1 MTRTAATLA
10 VFLAASPLFAA
21 DPAAELEARIQK
33 VIADASPS
41 VVAVVVAHA
50 KYPARFDEKGPG
62 KLGQYEPNLPPS
74 GFRPALTAPPV
85 DPLDLSDPA
94 NAADHTF
101 GAGLVL
107 DAKAGLV
114 LVPYHLVDGATK
126 VFVRGP
132 AGRGSYA
139 DIRAA
144 DARSDLAVLELIDP
158 VPGLRSA
165 KLGTVHLVDGPGGAK
180 VNLRKGAFVVAVGH
194 PLAAGLGDGSPS
206 GSFGVLSN
214 IRRRS
219 AVAPGGSRDEERLR
233 PLHAY
238 GSLLQTDA
246 RVALGASGSAV
257 LNLDGEVIGLAS
269 AVAAVSGSEVNGGY
283 ALPMDV
289 NYRRIIATLAA
300 GKEVEYGF
308 LGVLPGSATAA
319 GVGVSAVTGGC
330 PAADAGVRPGDVI
343 RSVDGN
349 PLTNIDDL
357 HLYVGAA
364 LAGSQVT
371 LSVQRGRE
379 TRSVPV
385 TLAKNHNTLP
395 FIASVRPPSVAGLR
409 VDYAS
414 VRYAQAAWR
423 GNGAALYPVA
433 GVAVRDLD
441 AGSAAEKKFADAG
454 DISRWLVTRVNG
466 KAVATPAEF
475 YAAAAGKASVTL
487 TLSDITA
494 ANHTMTVELP

>member
-1 MTRTAATLA
+1 MTRAAALTL
-10 VFLAASPLFAA
+10 FLATAPLFAA
-21 DPAAELEARIQK
+21 DPAAELEARLQK

-62 KLGQYEPNLPPS
+62 KLGQYEPALPPS
-74 GFRPALTAPPV
+74 GFRPALTAVPV

-94 NAADHTF
+94 NAGDHTF

-107 DAKAGLV
+107 DAKARLV

-126 VFVRGP
+126 VFVRGS
-132 AGRGSYA
+132 AGKGSYA
-139 DIRAA
+139 DVRAA

-158 VPGLRSA
+158 VPGLASA
-165 KLGTVHLVDGPGGAK
+165 KLGTVHLVDAPDGSK
-180 VNLRKGAFVVAVGH
+180 VNLKRGSFVVAVGH

-206 GSFGVLSN
+206 GSWGILSN
-214 IRRRS
+214 VRRRS
-219 AVAPGGSRDEERLR
+219 AVAPGGSRDDERRR
-233 PLHAY
+233 PLHAS
-238 GSLLQTDA
+238 GNLLQTDA

-257 LNLDGEVIGLAS
+257 LNLDGDVIGLAS

-289 NYRRIIATLAA
+289 NYRRIVATLAA

-308 LGVLPGSATAA
+308 LGVMPGSATAA
-319 GVGVSAVTGGC
+319 GVGVAAVTDEC
-330 PAADAGVRPGDVI
+330 PAKNAGVRPGDII
-343 RSVDGN
+343 RSVDGH
-349 PLTNIDDL
+349 PLTSIDDL

-364 LAGSQVT
+364 LAGSKAT

-379 TRSVPV
+379 TV
-385 TLAKNHNTLP
+385 TVTVVLAKNHNDMR
-395 FIASVRPPSVAGLR
+395 FVASVRPPAVAGLR
-409 VDYAS
+409 VDYSS
-414 VRYAQAAWR
+414 VRYAQAVNR
-423 GNGAALYPVA
+423 GNGAAVYAVP
-433 GVAVRDLD
+433 GVAVRELD

-454 DISRWLVTRVNG
+454 DISRWLITRVDG
-466 KAVATPAEF
+466 KPVSTPAEF
-475 YAAAAGKASVTL
+475 YAAANGKASVKL

-494 ANHTMTVELP
+494 ANHTMTVLLP

>member
-1 MTRTAATLA
+1 MTRTALLA
-10 VFLAASPLFAA
+10 VVLAAAPLVAA
-21 DPAAELEARIQK
+21 DPVAELEARLQK

-74 GFRPALTAPPV
+74 GFRQALTAVPV

-101 GAGLVL
+101 GAGIVL
-107 DAKAGLV
+107 DARARLV

-126 VFVRGP
+126 VFVRGS
-132 AGRGSYA
+132 AGKGSYA

-158 VPGLRSA
+158 VPGLVSA
-165 KLGTVHLVDGPGGAK
+165 KLGTVHLVDAPGGAK
-180 VNLRKGAFVVAVGH
+180 VNLKRGSFVVAVGH

-206 GSFGVLSN
+206 GSWGVLSN
-214 IRRRS
+214 VRRRS
-219 AVAPGGSRDEERLR
+219 AVAPGGSRDDERRR

-238 GSLLQTDA
+238 GNLLQTDA

-269 AVAAVSGSEVNGGY
+269 AIAAVSGSEANGGY

-308 LGVLPGSATAA
+308 LGVLPGSATAS
-319 GVGVSAVTGGC
+319 GVGVTTVTNGC
-330 PAADAGVRPGDVI
+330 PAAEAGVRSGDFI
-343 RSVDGN
+343 RSVDGH
-349 PLTNIDDL
+349 PLTTIDDL

-364 LAGSQVT
+364 LAGSKAT
-371 LSVQRGRE
+371 LVLQRGRE
-379 TRSVPV
+379 MVTVTV
-385 TLAKNHNTLP
+385 TLAKNHNTMP
-395 FIASVRPPSVAGLR
+395 FVASVRPPSVAGLQ

-414 VRYAQAAWR
+414 VRYAQAANR
-423 GNGAALYPVA
+423 GNGAAVYAVP
-433 GVAVRDLD
+433 GVAVRELD

-454 DISRWLVTRVNG
+454 DISRWLITRVDG
-466 KAVATPAEF
+466 RAVSTPAEF
-475 YAAAAGKASVTL
+475 HTAAAGKARVKL
-487 TLSDITA
+487 TLSDITT
-494 ANHTMTVELP
+494 ANHTMTIELP